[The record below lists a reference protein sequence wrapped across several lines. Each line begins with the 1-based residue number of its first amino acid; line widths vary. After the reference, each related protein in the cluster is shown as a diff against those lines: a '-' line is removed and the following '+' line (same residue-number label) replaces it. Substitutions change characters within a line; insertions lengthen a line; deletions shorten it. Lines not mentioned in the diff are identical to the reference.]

1 QVEAQLQVVQK
12 LEEKERGLQSALGAV
27 EKELSL
33 RSQALEL
40 HKRKAVEAAQLAED
54 LRAQGEHVQA
64 RLRELQVCPGV
75 PRCIPDNSG
84 VSQVYPN

>member
-1 QVEAQLQVVQK
+1 
-12 LEEKERGLQSALGAV
+12 LQSALGAV

-64 RLRELQVCPGV
+64 RLRQLQVCA
-75 PRCIPDNSG
+75 
-84 VSQVYPN
+84 